1 MAENRFDP
9 KDIKILSD
17 ILALVLAEPSG
28 SAQNALEALRLRAKR
43 NNLSG
48 GALKNLFASLA
59 ADTGRQNAADR
70 EKQFRQRISEL
81 ERELRQTQGH
91 LRFAQGALSH
101 TQMESRAL
109 MTEIATQRAQ
119 RPWRYITIAFGI
131 SAGLLLGI
139 ATSQFY
145 HSLTDR
151 PPIDRSVYFR

>member
-70 EKQFRQRISEL
+70 EKQFCQRISEL
-81 ERELRQTQGH
+81 ERELRQAQGH
-91 LRFAQGALSH
+91 LRSAQGALSH

-109 MTEIATQRAQ
+109 MMEIATQRSQ
-119 RPWRYITIAFGI
+119 RGWRYITIAFGI